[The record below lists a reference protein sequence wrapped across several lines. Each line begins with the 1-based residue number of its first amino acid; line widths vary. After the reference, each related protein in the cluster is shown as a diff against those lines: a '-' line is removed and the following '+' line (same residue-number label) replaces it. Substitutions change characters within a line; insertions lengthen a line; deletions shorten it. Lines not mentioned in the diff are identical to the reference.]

1 MKTTITLIDTN
12 GNLHDVKL
20 TLKDIM
26 NMQTKESKRTFVL
39 GTASTAVS
47 ITSMLLPK
55 SPAKY
60 VALGIGL
67 VGTIAT
73 IISNNDSI
81 QNATSQENL
90 DHINNVLREIAK
102 REGFEY
108 VG

>member
-39 GTASTAVS
+39 GTASTVVNVA
-47 ITSMLLPK
+47 SMLMPK
-55 SPAKY
+55 SIAKY
-60 VALGIGL
+60 VVMGIGL
-67 VGTIAT
+67 GGTIAT
-73 IISNNDSI
+73 IISNNASI
-81 QNATSQENL
+81 QNSTSQENL
-90 DHINNVLREIAK
+90 DHINSVLREIAK

>member
-26 NMQTKESKRTFVL
+26 NLQTKESKRTFAL
-39 GTASTAVS
+39 GTASTVVNIAS
-47 ITSMLLPK
+47 IFIPK
-55 SPAKY
+55 SPVKY
-60 VALGIGL
+60 VTLGIGL
-67 VGTIAT
+67 IGTIAT

-81 QNATSQENL
+81 QNSTSQENL
-90 DHINNVLREIAK
+90 DHINSVLREIAK

>member
-20 TLKDIM
+20 TMKDIM
-26 NMQTKESKRTFVL
+26 AMQTPESKRTFAI
-39 GTASTAVS
+39 GTGATGFS
-47 ITSMLLPK
+47 IASMLMPK

-60 VALGIGL
+60 VTLAIAL

-81 QNATSQENL
+81 NKSTDQENL
-90 DHINNVLREIAK
+90 DRVNNVLREIAK

-108 VG
+108 VC